1 MSFPDIFLSV
11 DKFVGNAKLIGP
23 DCSPRYGRSSGAVKV
38 QLQSRSAKAAWY
50 CHMRSRVGGA
60 CGESRLQSE
69 ALFISINCY
78 TSDDELGIVSM
89 ISPPETTRARW
100 DCAKHCCCC
109 RGWSSDPVDSAEE
122 DPCPRSRA
130 EACATASTSPA
141 DFNLEVIGD
150 CPNLCPV
157 STANHQRLLPGNRV
171 RFR

>member
-50 CHMRSRVGGA
+50 CHMRSRIGGV

-100 DCAKHCCCC
+100 DCALALLLLPRLVLGPSRFC
-109 RGWSSDPVDSAEE
+109 RGGPLPQVESGSMCNSQHQP
-122 DPCPRSRA
+122 SRLQ
-130 EACATASTSPA
+130 P
-141 DFNLEVIGD
+141 
-150 CPNLCPV
+150 
-157 STANHQRLLPGNRV
+157 
-171 RFR
+171 